1 MNQNDHKYLKN
12 SIFIIDSLNLMF
24 EYEKYLIAFII
35 FDNKK
40 LFSCHLIS
48 IISKIKKEIQL

>member
-1 MNQNDHKYLKN
+1 MNQIDHKYLKN

-40 LFSCHLIS
+40 L
-48 IISKIKKEIQL
+48 